1 MVSEVV
7 SFELQIASSRRQLQM
22 ASATADSITRSLLPS
37 VIASYLNAGID
48 ASQVTIASTSTAGIY
63 LVTILAFGST
73 TPSAV
78 IDATSTPAFVTN
90 LEQGTGMSI
99 AVHSQPIIS
108 VRTTSVPSPPP
119 ATPPA
124 PPSPPT
130 SAPGTLAI
138 GYASQNLESGAT
150 QGLTATSG
158 SLSQEMIWVIIVAVL
173 FFLLAVGCLAVY
185 IMGKRSGRKDARV
198 QVGRPALRRDR
209 SKSEGASHHSH
220 HDYDDEESGTPP
232 LPRSP
237 RSPRS
242 EARVDDVRLIEIGM
256 AVERG
261 LQRQT
266 SGASYDRNLDAEVGS
281 HLGMTQTDLDVKL
294 DGVQAA
300 IENVRENVRAISPRN
315 ISPRETE
322 SPARRV
328 RDALAT
334 SISTIDARIPKI
346 DP

>member
-1 MVSEVV
+1 M
-7 SFELQIASSRRQLQM
+7 
-22 ASATADSITRSLLPS
+22 T
-37 VIASYLNAGID
+37 
-48 ASQVTIASTSTAGIY
+48 ASTVVGTCSNAATRVGLSSDRNKPRPLRNASKRNSA
-63 LVTILAFGST
+63 LMLASF
-73 TPSAV
+73 
-78 IDATSTPAFVTN
+78 
-90 LEQGTGMSI
+90 
-99 AVHSQPIIS
+99 
-108 VRTTSVPSPPP
+108 
-119 ATPPA
+119 
-124 PPSPPT
+124 
-130 SAPGTLAI
+130 
-138 GYASQNLESGAT
+138 
-150 QGLTATSG
+150 
-158 SLSQEMIWVIIVAVL
+158 
-173 FFLLAVGCLAVY
+173 
-185 IMGKRSGRKDARV
+185 
-198 QVGRPALRRDR
+198 
-209 SKSEGASHHSH
+209 
-220 HDYDDEESGTPP
+220 
-232 LPRSP
+232 
-237 RSPRS
+237 
-242 EARVDDVRLIEIGM
+242 RVDDVRLIEIGM